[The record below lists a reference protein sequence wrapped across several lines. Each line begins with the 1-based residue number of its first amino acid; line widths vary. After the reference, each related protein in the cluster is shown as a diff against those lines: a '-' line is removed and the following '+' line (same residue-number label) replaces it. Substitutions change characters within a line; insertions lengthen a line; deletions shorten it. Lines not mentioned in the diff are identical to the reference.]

1 MAKARLVAGTVA
13 VLFSALPLHAEVFTP
28 PAGCTLTVTVQS
40 RQCTVAN
47 YYSCADAPGDQWISY
62 ADGTGEFF
70 VSRIDSETRWIESY
84 SRDTGKTDRLSPDS
98 ADNASFSELLQT
110 GRDDYDFI
118 TSSTSGEDRR
128 YVGYDLLAGGQV
140 TIDGVPLE
148 RSEFDLTTFD
158 SAGNFISRRH
168 GQQYIS
174 RSLRSFFSDSE
185 DFENAYG
192 DAVHTEGAPV
202 LFEFPGEPGFG
213 ATKPIYDCDVLMTSA
228 PADPTTIRP
237 TL

>member
-1 MAKARLVAGTVA
+1 VVNASLMAGSVV
-13 VLFSALPLHAEVFTP
+13 VLFSALPLAAEVFTP
-28 PAGCTLTVTVQS
+28 PSGCTLTMTVQS
-40 RQCTVAN
+40 RQCSVAN
-47 YYSCADAPGDQWISY
+47 YYSCATAPGDQWISY
-62 ADGTGEFF
+62 ADGTGEYF
-70 VSRIDSETRWIESY
+70 VSRIDSETRWVESY
-84 SRDTGKTDRLSPDS
+84 SRDSGKTDRLSNAS
-98 ADNASFSELLQT
+98 ADNASFSALLET

-118 TSSTSGEDRR
+118 TQSSSGEERR
-128 YVGYDLLAGGQV
+128 YAGYDLLTGAQV

-148 RSEFDLTTFD
+148 RSEFDLTTYD
-158 SAGNFISRRH
+158 GDGNFISRRH

-174 RSLRSFFSDSE
+174 RSLRSFFSDVE

-213 ATKPIYDCDVLMTSA
+213 ATKPIYDCDALMTSA